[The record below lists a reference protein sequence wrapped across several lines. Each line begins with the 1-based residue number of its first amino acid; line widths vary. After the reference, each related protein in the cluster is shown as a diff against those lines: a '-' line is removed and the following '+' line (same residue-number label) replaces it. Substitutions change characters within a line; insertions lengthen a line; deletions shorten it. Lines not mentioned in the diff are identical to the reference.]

1 MIALIR
7 SYGRIKYMSRFYLGV
22 LYGVSAY
29 VVWGFLPLYWKLVE
43 EAGAYEILAHRGI
56 WSLLICVSLLAL
68 RKQLKSAYEM
78 VRSSRTFSLL
88 FLASGLL
95 TINWGVY
102 IWSVTVN
109 RVVEAALGYY
119 ITPLINVTFGVLLL
133 REKLRPAQWIAVAL
147 AAAGVVI
154 LTLGYGSLPWIAL
167 VLAISWGSYSLIKK
181 SLNLGALETLSLE
194 TLFAFL
200 PNLVFLLIIQGNG
213 SAEFGSTWTISIL
226 LFGAGAATVIPLLL
240 FNGSTTRLP
249 LSTVGLLQYITPT
262 IMFFIGIY
270 INNED
275 ISMTKVIGFAF
286 IWLALAVL
294 SRDLYRSSRPLDD
307 GIAKAL

>member
-1 MIALIR
+1 MTKVNKGLL
-7 SYGRIKYMSRFYLGV
+7 F
-22 LYGVSAY
+22 GVSAY
-29 VVWGFLPLYWKLVE
+29 IIWGLLPLYWKLVE

-119 ITPLINVTFGVLLL
+119 INPLINVTFGVLLL

-262 IMFFIGIY
+262 IMFFIGIF

-275 ISMTKVIGFAF
+275 ISMTKVLGFAF

>member
-1 MIALIR
+1 MT
-7 SYGRIKYMSRFYLGV
+7 RFNKGLLFGI
-22 LYGVSAY
+22 SAY
-29 VVWGFLPLYWKLVE
+29 IIWGLLPLYWKLVE

-56 WSLLICVSLLAL
+56 WSLLICLSLLAL
-68 RKQLKSAYEM
+68 RKQLKSAYKM
-78 VRSSRTFSLL
+78 VRSSRTLSLL

-133 REKLRPAQWIAVAL
+133 REKLRPAQWIAVTL

-200 PNLVFLLIIQGNG
+200 PNLVFLFIIQGNG
-213 SAEFGSTWTISIL
+213 SAEFGSTWSISLL

-275 ISMTKVIGFAF
+275 ISTTKVIGFAF

>member
-1 MIALIR
+1 MTKVNKGLL
-7 SYGRIKYMSRFYLGV
+7 F
-22 LYGVSAY
+22 GVSAY
-29 VVWGFLPLYWKLVE
+29 IIWGLLPLYWKLVE

-275 ISMTKVIGFAF
+275 ISTTKVIGFAF

>member
-1 MIALIR
+1 MTKFNKGLLFGI
-7 SYGRIKYMSRFYLGV
+7 
-22 LYGVSAY
+22 SAY
-29 VVWGFLPLYWKLVE
+29 IIWGLLPLYWKLVE

-68 RKQLKSAYEM
+68 RKQLKSAYVM
-78 VRSSRTFSLL
+78 VRSSRTISLL

-133 REKLRPAQWIAVAL
+133 REKLRPAQWTAVAL

-200 PNLVFLLIIQGNG
+200 PNLVFLLIIESNG
-213 SAEFGSTWTISIL
+213 SAEFGSTWTISLL

-262 IMFFIGIY
+262 IMFFIGIF

>member
-1 MIALIR
+1 MT
-7 SYGRIKYMSRFYLGV
+7 RFNKGLLFGI
-22 LYGVSAY
+22 SAY
-29 VVWGFLPLYWKLVE
+29 IIWGLLPLYWQLVE

-56 WSLLICVSLLAL
+56 WSLLICISLLAL

-78 VRSSRTFSLL
+78 VRSSRTLSLL

-147 AAAGVVI
+147 AAVGVVI

-200 PNLVFLLIIQGNG
+200 PNLVFLFIIQGNG
-213 SAEFGSTWTISIL
+213 SAEFGSTWTISLL

-262 IMFFIGIY
+262 IMFFIGIF

>member
-1 MIALIR
+1 MTKFNKGLLFGI
-7 SYGRIKYMSRFYLGV
+7 
-22 LYGVSAY
+22 SAY
-29 VVWGFLPLYWKLVE
+29 IIWGLLPLYWQLVE

-56 WSLLICVSLLAL
+56 WSLLICISLLAL
-68 RKQLKSAYEM
+68 RKQLKSAYVM
-78 VRSSRTFSLL
+78 VRSSRTLSLL

-200 PNLVFLLIIQGNG
+200 PNLVFLFIIQGNG
-213 SAEFGSTWTISIL
+213 SAEFGSTWTISLL

-240 FNGSTTRLP
+240 FNGSTIRLP

-262 IMFFIGIY
+262 IMFFIGIF

-275 ISMTKVIGFAF
+275 ISKTKVIGFAF

>member
-1 MIALIR
+1 MTKFNKGLLFGI
-7 SYGRIKYMSRFYLGV
+7 
-22 LYGVSAY
+22 SAY
-29 VVWGFLPLYWKLVE
+29 IIWGLLPLYWKLVE

-56 WSLLICVSLLAL
+56 WSLLICISLLAL
-68 RKQLKSAYEM
+68 RKQLKSAYVM
-78 VRSSRTFSLL
+78 VRSSRTLSLL

-200 PNLVFLLIIQGNG
+200 PNLVFLFIIQGNG
-213 SAEFGSTWTISIL
+213 SAEFGSTWTISLL
-226 LFGAGAATVIPLLL
+226 LFGAGAATVVPLLL
-240 FNGSTTRLP
+240 FNGSTIRLQ

-262 IMFFIGIY
+262 IMFFIGIF

>member
-1 MIALIR
+1 MTKVNKGLL
-7 SYGRIKYMSRFYLGV
+7 F
-22 LYGVSAY
+22 GVSAY
-29 VVWGFLPLYWKLVE
+29 ILWGILPLYWKLVE

-56 WSLLICVSLLAL
+56 WSLLICLSLLAL

-275 ISMTKVIGFAF
+275 ISTTKVIGFAF
-286 IWLALAVL
+286 IWIALAVL

>member
-1 MIALIR
+1 MTKFNKGLL
-7 SYGRIKYMSRFYLGV
+7 F
-22 LYGVSAY
+22 GVSAY
-29 VVWGFLPLYWKLVE
+29 IIWGLLPLYWKLVE

-56 WSLLICVSLLAL
+56 WSLLICLSLLAL
-68 RKQLKSAYEM
+68 RKQLKSAYVM
-78 VRSSRTFSLL
+78 VRSSRILSLL

-133 REKLRPAQWIAVAL
+133 REKLRPAQWIAVTL

-200 PNLVFLLIIQGNG
+200 PNLVFLFIIQGNG
-213 SAEFGSTWTISIL
+213 SAEFGSTWSISLL

-275 ISMTKVIGFAF
+275 ISTTKVIGFAF

>member
-1 MIALIR
+1 MTKFNKGLL
-7 SYGRIKYMSRFYLGV
+7 F
-22 LYGVSAY
+22 GVSAY
-29 VVWGFLPLYWKLVE
+29 IIWGLLPLYWKLVE

-68 RKQLKSAYEM
+68 RKQLKSAYLM
-78 VRSSRTFSLL
+78 VRSSRTLSLL

-109 RVVEAALGYY
+109 RVIEAALGYY

-262 IMFFIGIY
+262 IMFFIGIF
-270 INNED
+270 INDED
-275 ISMTKVIGFAF
+275 ISMTKVLGFAF

>member
-1 MIALIR
+1 MT
-7 SYGRIKYMSRFYLGV
+7 RFNKGLLFGI
-22 LYGVSAY
+22 SAY
-29 VVWGFLPLYWKLVE
+29 IIWGLLPLYWKLVE
-43 EAGAYEILAHRGI
+43 KAGAYEILAHRGI
-56 WSLLICVSLLAL
+56 WSLLICISLLAL
-68 RKQLKSAYEM
+68 RKQLKSAYVM
-78 VRSSRTFSLL
+78 VRSSRTLSLL

-133 REKLRPAQWIAVAL
+133 REKLRPPQWIAVAL

-200 PNLVFLLIIQGNG
+200 PNLVFLFIIQGNG
-213 SAEFGSTWTISIL
+213 SAEFGSTWTISLL

-262 IMFFIGIY
+262 IMFFIGIF

-275 ISMTKVIGFAF
+275 ISKTKVIGFAF

>member
-1 MIALIR
+1 MTKINKGLL
-7 SYGRIKYMSRFYLGV
+7 F
-22 LYGVSAY
+22 GVSAY
-29 VVWGFLPLYWKLVE
+29 IIWGLLPLYWKLVE

-262 IMFFIGIY
+262 IMFFIGIF
-270 INNED
+270 INDED

>member
-1 MIALIR
+1 MTKFNKGLL
-7 SYGRIKYMSRFYLGV
+7 F
-22 LYGVSAY
+22 GVSAY
-29 VVWGFLPLYWKLVE
+29 IIWGLLPLYWKLVE

-56 WSLLICVSLLAL
+56 WSLLICLSLLAL

-78 VRSSRTFSLL
+78 VRSSRTLSLL

-200 PNLVFLLIIQGNG
+200 PNLVFLLIIESNG
-213 SAEFGSTWTISIL
+213 SAEFGSTWSISIL

-249 LSTVGLLQYITPT
+249 LSTVGLLQYLTPT

-275 ISMTKVIGFAF
+275 ISTTKVIGFAF
-286 IWLALAVL
+286 IWIALAVL

-307 GIAKAL
+307 GVAKAL

>member
-1 MIALIR
+1 MTKFNKGLIF
-7 SYGRIKYMSRFYLGV
+7 GI
-22 LYGVSAY
+22 SAY
-29 VVWGFLPLYWKLVE
+29 IIWGLLPLYWKLVE

-56 WSLLICVSLLAL
+56 WSLLICISLLAL
-68 RKQLKSAYEM
+68 RKQLKSAYLM
-78 VRSSRTFSLL
+78 VRSSRTLSLL

-200 PNLVFLLIIQGNG
+200 PNLVFLFIIQGNG
-213 SAEFGSTWTISIL
+213 SAEFGSTWAISIL

-240 FNGSTTRLP
+240 FNGSTTRVP

-262 IMFFIGIY
+262 IMFFIGIF
-270 INNED
+270 INDED

>member
-1 MIALIR
+1 MTKFNKGLLFGI
-7 SYGRIKYMSRFYLGV
+7 
-22 LYGVSAY
+22 SAY
-29 VVWGFLPLYWKLVE
+29 IIWGLLPLYWKLVE

-56 WSLLICVSLLAL
+56 WSLLICISLLAL
-68 RKQLKSAYEM
+68 RKQLRSAYVM
-78 VRSSRTFSLL
+78 VRSSRTLSLL

-200 PNLVFLLIIQGNG
+200 PNLVFLLIIESNG
-213 SAEFGSTWTISIL
+213 SAEFGSTWTISLL

>member
-1 MIALIR
+1 MTKVNKGLL
-7 SYGRIKYMSRFYLGV
+7 F
-22 LYGVSAY
+22 GVSAY
-29 VVWGFLPLYWKLVE
+29 IIWGLLPLYWKLVE

-56 WSLLICVSLLAL
+56 WSLLICLSLLAL

-167 VLAISWGSYSLIKK
+167 VLAISWGSYSAIKK

-275 ISMTKVIGFAF
+275 ISTTKVLGFAF

>member
-1 MIALIR
+1 MTKVNKGLL
-7 SYGRIKYMSRFYLGV
+7 F
-22 LYGVSAY
+22 GVSAY
-29 VVWGFLPLYWKLVE
+29 IIWGLLPLYWKLVE

-56 WSLLICVSLLAL
+56 WSLLICLSLLAL

-147 AAAGVVI
+147 AVAGVVI

-200 PNLVFLLIIQGNG
+200 PNLVFILIIQGNG

-275 ISMTKVIGFAF
+275 ISTTKVLGFAF

>member
-1 MIALIR
+1 MTKFNKGLLFGI
-7 SYGRIKYMSRFYLGV
+7 
-22 LYGVSAY
+22 SAY
-29 VVWGFLPLYWKLVE
+29 IIWGLLPLYWKLVE

-56 WSLLICVSLLAL
+56 WSLLICISLLAL
-68 RKQLKSAYEM
+68 RKQLRSAYVM
-78 VRSSRTFSLL
+78 VRSSRTLSLL

-181 SLNLGALETLSLE
+181 SLNLRALETLSLE

-200 PNLVFLLIIQGNG
+200 PNLVFLFIIQGNG
-213 SAEFGSTWTISIL
+213 SSEFGSTWTISLL

-262 IMFFIGIY
+262 IMFFIGIF

>member
-1 MIALIR
+1 MTKVNKGLL
-7 SYGRIKYMSRFYLGV
+7 F
-22 LYGVSAY
+22 GVSAY
-29 VVWGFLPLYWKLVE
+29 IIWGLLPLYWKLVE

-213 SAEFGSTWTISIL
+213 SAEFGSTWSISML

-270 INNED
+270 VNNED
-275 ISMTKVIGFAF
+275 ISTTKVIGFAF

>member
-1 MIALIR
+1 MTKFNKGLL
-7 SYGRIKYMSRFYLGV
+7 F
-22 LYGVSAY
+22 GVSAY
-29 VVWGFLPLYWKLVE
+29 IIWGLLPLYWKLVE

-181 SLNLGALETLSLE
+181 SLNLGALETLTLE

-262 IMFFIGIY
+262 IMFFIGIF
-270 INNED
+270 INDED
-275 ISMTKVIGFAF
+275 ISMTKVLGFAF

>member
-1 MIALIR
+1 MTKFNKGLL
-7 SYGRIKYMSRFYLGV
+7 F
-22 LYGVSAY
+22 GVSAY
-29 VVWGFLPLYWKLVE
+29 IIWGLLPLYWKLVE

-68 RKQLKSAYEM
+68 RKQLKSAYLM
-78 VRSSRTFSLL
+78 VRSSRTLSLL

-109 RVVEAALGYY
+109 RVIEAALGYY

-181 SLNLGALETLSLE
+181 SLNLGALETLTLE

-262 IMFFIGIY
+262 IMFFIGIF
-270 INNED
+270 INDED

>member
-1 MIALIR
+1 MTKFNKGLL
-7 SYGRIKYMSRFYLGV
+7 F
-22 LYGVSAY
+22 GVSAY
-29 VVWGFLPLYWKLVE
+29 IIWGLLPLYWKLVE

-167 VLAISWGSYSLIKK
+167 ILAISWGSYSLIKK

-200 PNLVFLLIIQGNG
+200 PNLVFLLIIESNG
-213 SAEFGSTWTISIL
+213 SAEFGSTWSISIL

-275 ISMTKVIGFAF
+275 ISTTKVIGFAF
-286 IWLALAVL
+286 IWIALAVL

>member
-1 MIALIR
+1 MTKFNKGLL
-7 SYGRIKYMSRFYLGV
+7 F
-22 LYGVSAY
+22 GVSAY
-29 VVWGFLPLYWKLVE
+29 IIWGLLPLYWKLVE

-56 WSLLICVSLLAL
+56 WSLLICLSLLAL
-68 RKQLKSAYEM
+68 RKQLKSAYVM
-78 VRSSRTFSLL
+78 VRSSRTLSLL

-133 REKLRPAQWIAVAL
+133 REKLRSAQWIAVAL
-147 AAAGVVI
+147 AVAGVVI

-194 TLFAFL
+194 TLFAFI
-200 PNLVFLLIIQGNG
+200 PNLVFLLIIESNG
-213 SAEFGSTWTISIL
+213 SAEFGSTWSISIL

-275 ISMTKVIGFAF
+275 ISTTKVIGFAF
-286 IWLALAVL
+286 IWIALAVL

>member
-1 MIALIR
+1 MTKFNKGLLFGI
-7 SYGRIKYMSRFYLGV
+7 
-22 LYGVSAY
+22 SAY
-29 VVWGFLPLYWKLVE
+29 IIWGLLPLYWKLVE

-56 WSLLICVSLLAL
+56 WSLLICISLLAL
-68 RKQLKSAYEM
+68 RKQLKSAYVM
-78 VRSSRTFSLL
+78 VRSSRTLSLL

-133 REKLRPAQWIAVAL
+133 REKLRPAQWIAVTL

-200 PNLVFLLIIQGNG
+200 PNLVFLFIIQGNG
-213 SAEFGSTWTISIL
+213 SAEFGSTWTISLL

-262 IMFFIGIY
+262 IMFFIGIF

>member
-1 MIALIR
+1 MTKFNKGLLFGI
-7 SYGRIKYMSRFYLGV
+7 
-22 LYGVSAY
+22 SAY
-29 VVWGFLPLYWKLVE
+29 IIWGLLPLYWKLVE

-56 WSLLICVSLLAL
+56 WSLLICISLLAL
-68 RKQLKSAYEM
+68 RKQLKSAYVM
-78 VRSSRTFSLL
+78 VRSSRTLSLL

-133 REKLRPAQWIAVAL
+133 REKLRPAQWIAVTL

-200 PNLVFLLIIQGNG
+200 PNLVFLFIIQGNG
-213 SAEFGSTWTISIL
+213 SAEFGSTWTISLL

-240 FNGSTTRLP
+240 FNGSTSRFP

-262 IMFFIGIY
+262 IMFFIGIF
-270 INNED
+270 INSED
-275 ISMTKVIGFAF
+275 ISKTKVIGFAF

>member
-1 MIALIR
+1 MTKVNKGLLFGI
-7 SYGRIKYMSRFYLGV
+7 
-22 LYGVSAY
+22 SAY
-29 VVWGFLPLYWKLVE
+29 IIWGLLPLYWKLVE

-56 WSLLICVSLLAL
+56 WSLLICISLLAL
-68 RKQLKSAYEM
+68 RKQLKSAYVM
-78 VRSSRTFSLL
+78 VRSSRTLSLL

-200 PNLVFLLIIQGNG
+200 PNLVFLFIIQGNG
-213 SAEFGSTWTISIL
+213 SAEFGSTWTISLL
-226 LFGAGAATVIPLLL
+226 LFGAGAATVVPLLL
-240 FNGSTTRLP
+240 FNGSTIRLP

-262 IMFFIGIY
+262 IMFFIGIF

>member
-1 MIALIR
+1 MTKFNKGLL
-7 SYGRIKYMSRFYLGV
+7 FGV
-22 LYGVSAY
+22 TAY
-29 VVWGFLPLYWKLVE
+29 VIWGLLPLYWKLVE

-56 WSLLICVSLLAL
+56 WSLLLCVLLLVL
-68 RKQLKSAYEM
+68 RKQIKSAIQM
-78 VRSSRTFSLL
+78 VRASRTMSML

-133 REKLRPAQWIAVAL
+133 REKLRPLQWTAVGL
-147 AAAGVVI
+147 AAAGVSV
-154 LTLGYGSLPWIAL
+154 LTVGYGALPWIAL
-167 VLAISWGSYSLIKK
+167 VLSVTWGGYSVVKK
-181 SLNLGALETLSLE
+181 SLNLGALETLTVE
-194 TLFAFL
+194 TMFAFL
-200 PNLVFLLIIQGNG
+200 PNLIFLFVIEANG
-213 SAEFGSTWTISIL
+213 TAEFGKDWFNSLL

-262 IMFFIGIY
+262 IMFFIGIFV
-270 INNED
+270 NNEH
-275 ISMTKVIGFAF
+275 ISSTKIAGFVF
-286 IWLALAVL
+286 IWFALAVL
-294 SRDLYRSSRPLDD
+294 SRDLYRSSRSLNN
-307 GIAKAL
+307 GNA

>member
-1 MIALIR
+1 MTKFNKGLLFGI
-7 SYGRIKYMSRFYLGV
+7 
-22 LYGVSAY
+22 SAY
-29 VVWGFLPLYWKLVE
+29 LIWGLLPLYWQLVE

-56 WSLLICVSLLAL
+56 WSLLLCVVLLAL
-68 RKQLKSAYEM
+68 RKQIKSAYVM
-78 VRSSRTFSLL
+78 VRSSRTLSLL

-133 REKLRPAQWIAVAL
+133 REKLRPLQWTAVGF
-147 AAAGVVI
+147 AAVGVAI
-154 LTLGYGSLPWIAL
+154 LTVGYSALPWIAL
-167 VLAISWGSYSLIKK
+167 VLSISWGSYSLIKK
-181 SLNLGALETLSLE
+181 SLNLGALETLSVE
-194 TLFAFL
+194 TFFAFL
-200 PNLVFLLIIQGNG
+200 PNLIYLFIIERNG
-213 SAEFGSTWTISIL
+213 SAAFGDGLMMSIL
-226 LFGAGAATVIPLLL
+226 LFGAGAATVVPLLL

-262 IMFFIGIY
+262 IMFFIGIF

-275 ISMTKVIGFAF
+275 ISTIKIAGFAF
-286 IWLALAVL
+286 IWVALAFL
-294 SRDLYRSSRPLDD
+294 SRDLYQSSRTVNNSN
-307 GIAKAL
+307 A

>member
-1 MIALIR
+1 MTKFNKGLL
-7 SYGRIKYMSRFYLGV
+7 F
-22 LYGVSAY
+22 GVSAY
-29 VVWGFLPLYWKLVE
+29 IIWGLLPLYWKLVE

-56 WSLLICVSLLAL
+56 WSLLICLSLLAL

-78 VRSSRTFSLL
+78 VRSSRTLSLL

-200 PNLVFLLIIQGNG
+200 PNLVFLFIIQGNG
-213 SAEFGSTWTISIL
+213 SAEFGSTWSISIL

-275 ISMTKVIGFAF
+275 ISTTKVLGFAF

>member
-1 MIALIR
+1 MTKFNKGLLFGI
-7 SYGRIKYMSRFYLGV
+7 
-22 LYGVSAY
+22 SAY
-29 VVWGFLPLYWKLVE
+29 IIWGLLPLYWKLVE

-56 WSLLICVSLLAL
+56 WSLLICISLLAL
-68 RKQLKSAYEM
+68 RKQLKSAYVM
-78 VRSSRTFSLL
+78 VRSSRTLSLL

-200 PNLVFLLIIQGNG
+200 PNLVFLFIIQGNG
-213 SAEFGSTWTISIL
+213 SA
-226 LFGAGAATVIPLLL
+226 
-240 FNGSTTRLP
+240 
-249 LSTVGLLQYITPT
+249 
-262 IMFFIGIY
+262 
-270 INNED
+270 
-275 ISMTKVIGFAF
+275 
-286 IWLALAVL
+286 
-294 SRDLYRSSRPLDD
+294 
-307 GIAKAL
+307 